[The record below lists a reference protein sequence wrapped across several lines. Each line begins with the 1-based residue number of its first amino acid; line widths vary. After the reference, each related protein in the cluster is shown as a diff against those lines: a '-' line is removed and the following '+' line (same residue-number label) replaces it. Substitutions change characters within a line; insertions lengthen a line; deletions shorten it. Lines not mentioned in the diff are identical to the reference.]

1 MNDSQKVSNINSDS
15 NNNSNQEEQQPPKR
29 TPAEWVTFG
38 IASLILLGV
47 MGSVGYSWITKPEEK
62 AIISININNKI
73 RQVNDKF
80 YVPFEVENTG
90 GETAESVQVIAEL
103 KFSDKVEET
112 GEQQI
117 DFLSRNEKQ
126 SGAFIFS
133 RNPELG
139 ELTLR
144 VGSYKS
150 P

>member
-47 MGSVGYSWITKPEEK
+47 MGLVGYSWITKPEEK

-139 ELTLR
+139 KLTLR

>member
-1 MNDSQKVSNINSDS
+1 MTDSQEFSNINSDS
-15 NNNSNQEEQQPPKR
+15 NNTSNQKEQQPPKR

-62 AIISININNKI
+62 AIISINLNQKI

-103 KFSDKVEET
+103 KFSDKFEET

-139 ELTLR
+139 ELSLR